1 MSKGKSIYVF
11 LSFHIYVSFIRHMSN
26 VFFLKSFRRNDAFF
40 KKRIFSAEEVFFFY
54 LAASWDSLP

>member
-40 KKRIFSAEEVFFFY
+40 KKRIFSAEEVFFFI
-54 LAASWDSLP
+54 